1 MTHPVKRRGR
11 PRKNPQS
18 HEDTRQLLVRAGLE
32 LLTEQGYVSTGL
44 EQILKKAGVPKGSF
58 YYYFDSKEAFAKAVL
73 ESYDDYFQHRLKTS
87 FYQAGMSPM
96 ARLTD
101 FVERSIQGME
111 KHQFRRGC
119 LVGNLAQEV
128 LVLPEG
134 FGQQLDDIFTRWE
147 QLVADCLE
155 AACQDRE
162 LSDGLDCQALARFF
176 WIGWEGAVMRARLVG
191 SSEPMQAFYRGFR
204 QLIQV

>member
-18 HEDTRQLLVRAGLE
+18 HEDTRQLLVRVGLE

-58 YYYFDSKEAFAKAVL
+58 YYYFDSKETFARAVL
-73 ESYDDYFQHRLKTS
+73 ESYDGYFQHRLKTS
-87 FYQAGMSPM
+87 LYQTSLSPM
-96 ARLTD
+96 NRLTD
-101 FVERSIQGME
+101 FVERAVQGME

-128 LVLPEG
+128 VVLPEG
-134 FGQQLDDIFTRWE
+134 FGQQLDEIFTRWE

-155 AACQDRE
+155 TARQDGE
-162 LSDGLDCQALARFF
+162 LTSTMDSQAMAHFF

-191 SSEPMQAFYRGFR
+191 SSAPMHEFYQGFR
-204 QLIQV
+204 QLVHA